1 MCDIYSKERFE
12 DKLRRDFVSALREA
26 KMADRKGRSVTFKV
40 PHAMNLRDLKTGL
53 ESEITSDIVV
63 FQDLGGGEYLV
74 EFSSVSDAEALVEE
88 GFDVS
93 ELHVSC
99 HPPHAQ
105 SINVSIMGL
114 RSYIEDKEVR
124 KVLSQYGEIKGD
136 VIRLKYRADHELAG
150 LENGNRLVRMLLT
163 EKSIPYSLR
172 IGGEWCRI
180 IHNNQ
185 QPVCGEC
192 KELGHTRKRC
202 PQIECRICKE
212 KGHLSYVCDKRLVQA
227 EEPRKQEDQVVEV
240 VPLAK
245 TSSDNDAV
253 NVKGSTDD
261 EGNIVQQESNET
273 AKDTVNTSEAMD
285 TEHAVQGCKRQ
296 ISDSDSDGKT
306 QHRRARIHPVPNL
319 GAGKQRD
326 KNAATSAAKKAHTD
340 NIP

>member
-12 DKLRRDFVSALREA
+12 DKLRRDFGSALREA
-26 KMADRKGRSVTFKV
+26 KMADRKGGSVTFKV
-40 PHAMNLRDLKTGL
+40 PHGMNLRDLKTRL
-53 ESEITSDIVV
+53 ESEITSDIVL

-74 EFSSVSDAEALVEE
+74 EFSSVSDAEALVKE

-136 VIRLKYRADHELAG
+136 VIRLKYRADHELAC

-163 EKSIPYSLR
+163 KKSIPYSLR

-202 PQIECRICKE
+202 PQIEWRICKE
-212 KGHLSYVCDKRLVQA
+212 KGHLSYVCDKRVIQA

-240 VPLAK
+240 VPLEPAK

-253 NVKGSTDD
+253 NVKGSNDD

-273 AKDTVNTSEAMD
+273 AMD
-285 TEHAVQGCKRQ
+285 TEHAFQGCKRQ

-306 QHRRARIHPVPNL
+306 HHQRARIHPVPNL

-340 NIP
+340 NVP